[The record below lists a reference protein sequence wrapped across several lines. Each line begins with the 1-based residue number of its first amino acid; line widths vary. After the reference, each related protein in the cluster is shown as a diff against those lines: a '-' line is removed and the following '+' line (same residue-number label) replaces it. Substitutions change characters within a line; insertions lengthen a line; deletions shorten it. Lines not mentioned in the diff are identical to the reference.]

1 MIGQEVTLLHPS
13 GRVPGLD
20 KAMRGGGS
28 LVERTV
34 DGSGESPG
42 HRLRPKRVTMQG
54 AATRRASTGVTV
66 DSYRYKSMNYLSTM
80 LKLTSL
86 EINSHAKRNQPND

>member
-1 MIGQEVTLLHPS
+1 MIGQGMTLLHPS

-20 KAMRGGGS
+20 KAMRSGGS

-66 DSYRYKSMNYLSTM
+66 DNYRYKSMNYLSTT
-80 LKLTSL
+80 LTLTSL
-86 EINSHAKRNQPND
+86 DINSHVKRNQPSD